1 LKAAQAE
8 PFASDLKNGSACVQL
23 GLVTPCASTA
33 DVLRI
38 RLVKVFVT
46 ALFLLLAVTGA
57 ASANCLSQAEARAV
71 VASGQAQPLGAVA
84 GQAGGEI
91 IKAQLCRQGG
101 GYVYVLSVLKNGQVT
116 NVTVNANR

>member
-1 LKAAQAE
+1 M
-8 PFASDLKNGSACVQL
+8 
-23 GLVTPCASTA
+23 
-33 DVLRI
+33 
-38 RLVKVFVT
+38 KVFVT

>member
-1 LKAAQAE
+1 MAVQAD